1 MMAGATTISETSV
14 PHLPR
19 GVRLKFDKPR
29 EQWVILAPERMF
41 VLDEI
46 SLAIIK
52 CCDGTATVSTV
63 TDDLAAQFEAPRD
76 AILNDVITLLQDL
89 ADKGVVAA

>member
-1 MMAGATTISETSV
+1 MAVQITISEASV

-29 EQWVILAPERMF
+29 DQWVILAPERMF

-52 CCDGTATVSTV
+52 CCDGKVTVATV
-63 TDDLAAQFEAPRD
+63 TDDLAAQYEAPRE

>member
-1 MMAGATTISETSV
+1 MADAITISEASV

-46 SLAIIK
+46 SLAIIR
-52 CCDGTATVSTV
+52 CCDGKVTVAGV
-63 TDDLAAQFEAPRD
+63 TDDLAAQYEAPRETV
-76 AILNDVITLLQDL
+76 LNDVIALLQDL

>member
-1 MMAGATTISETSV
+1 MAGAVTMGEASV

-29 EQWVILAPERMF
+29 DQWVLLAPERMF

-46 SLAIIK
+46 AHEIVK
-52 CCDGTATVSTV
+52 CCDGKASVATIV
-63 TDDLAAQFEAPRD
+63 DDLSAQFEAPRE
-76 AILNDVITLLQDL
+76 AVTKDVLALLQDF
-89 ADKGVVAA
+89 ADKGVMAA

>member
-1 MMAGATTISETSV
+1 MAEATVIDEGSV

-29 EQWVILAPERMF
+29 EQWVLLAPERMF

-46 SLAIIK
+46 ALEIVK
-52 CCDGTATVSTV
+52 CCDGEASVSAIA
-63 TDDLAAQFEAPRD
+63 DDLADRFEAPRD
-76 AILNDVITLLQDL
+76 AILGDVMTMLQDL
-89 ADKGVVAA
+89 TDKGVMAA

>member
-1 MMAGATTISETSV
+1 MAAAVTIGEASV

-29 EQWVILAPERMF
+29 DQWVLLAPERMF
-41 VLDEI
+41 VLDDIALEI
-46 SLAIIK
+46 VN
-52 CCDGTATVSTV
+52 CCDGKASV
-63 TDDLAAQFEAPRD
+63 AAIVDVLSARFEAPRD
-76 AILNDVITLLQDL
+76 TVAKDVIILLQDF

>member
-1 MMAGATTISETSV
+1 MAAAVTIGEASV

-29 EQWVILAPERMF
+29 DQWVLLAPERMF
-41 VLDEI
+41 VLDDIALEI
-46 SLAIIK
+46 VK
-52 CCDGTATVSTV
+52 CCDGKASVAAIA
-63 TDDLAAQFEAPRD
+63 DDLSARFEAARD
-76 AILNDVITLLQDL
+76 TVAKDVIILLQDF

>member
-1 MMAGATTISETSV
+1 MTEATVIDEGSV

-29 EQWVILAPERMF
+29 EQWVLLAPERMF

-46 SLAIIK
+46 ALEIVK
-52 CCDGTATVSTV
+52 CCDGEASVSGIA
-63 TDDLAAQFEAPRD
+63 DDLAARFEAPRE
-76 AILNDVITLLQDL
+76 AILGDVMTMLQDL
-89 ADKGVVAA
+89 ADKGVMAA